1 MNDNFALLAV
11 FEYSTEAQIT
21 KTKLESE
28 NIKTMLADE
37 KTIDTDPLLSQA
49 IGGVKL
55 LVHNK
60 DYDRGIEIYNN
71 IRRYRKDKNGNDI
84 HCPNCDSTRIL
95 MAPPDRKNILYML
108 FPFFEKSKHIC
119 NDCQTIFK

>member
-1 MNDNFALLAV
+1 MKDSHTVLAV

-28 NIKTMLADE
+28 NIRVILADE

-55 LVHNK
+55 LVHNDDFDDAVK
-60 DYDRGIEIYNN
+60 IYND
-71 IRRYRKDKNGNDI
+71 IRAYRKDENGNEI
-84 HCPNCDSTRIL
+84 HCMKCNSTRVL
-95 MAPPDRKNILYML
+95 MAPPNRKKFLYML
-108 FPFFEKSKHIC
+108 FPFFEKSKSMC
-119 NDCQTIFK
+119 NDCKTIF